1 MNPLQ
6 DSLHLHQHLPI
17 VESQHTQPERPQ
29 RFVALNVTRLFVRF
43 EMLPAVEFDH
53 ESNRGRVEIDD
64 VSTDR
69 SLPVELNAL
78 DLLATQPLPER
89 TFGVGQI
96 RPELSGKWLEIAP
109 VVETPKSPLAP
120 LFQRGVRCIN
130 WRETFALRDTSPLS
144 QRGPRTECAGGFL
157 GLSHGNRAP

>member
-1 MNPLQ
+1 VNPLQ
-6 DSLHLHQHLPI
+6 DSLHLRKHLSI
-17 VESQHTQPERPQ
+17 VESQHAQPERPQ
-29 RFVALNVTRLFVRF
+29 RFIAFNVTRLFVRF

-53 ESNRGRVEIDD
+53 ESNRGRVEVDD

-89 TFGVGQI
+89 AFGVGEV
-96 RPELSGKWLEIAP
+96 RAELSSKWLEIAS

-120 LFQRGVRCIN
+120 LFQRGVGGV
-130 WRETFALRDTSPLS
+130 ALRRFSAWRQLSPLS
-144 QRGPRTECAGGFL
+144 QRGPRTKCAGGFR
-157 GLSHGNRAP
+157 GLSHGNHAR